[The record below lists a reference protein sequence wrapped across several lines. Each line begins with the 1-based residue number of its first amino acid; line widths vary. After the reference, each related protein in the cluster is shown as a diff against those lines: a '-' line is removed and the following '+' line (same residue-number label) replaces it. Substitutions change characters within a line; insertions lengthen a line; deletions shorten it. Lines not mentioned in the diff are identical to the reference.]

1 MWLIFT
7 KIFLYVSKTFFFK
20 LKNYKILPKKYISFH
35 VDKTKILEDSIF
47 SGISEN
53 NIISA
58 KVVKVLSY
66 YTNGFDTEVSIKLVF
81 H

>member
-1 MWLIFT
+1 MLT
-7 KIFLYVSKTFFFK
+7 KQ
-20 LKNYKILPKKYISFH
+20 
-35 VDKTKILEDSIF
+35 KILEDSIF

-53 NIISA
+53 NIISDKA
-58 KVVKVLSY
+58 VKVLSY